1 MKKRKKLRLWGLSKA
16 LQRSLPSASVHGRF
30 QSRRYRHFPLRLPQE
45 LSRPQPLTLPA
56 SSFSVSL
63 KNSSQGLTRATGGT
77 AQRKPRWKTGEG
89 TANRPL
95 PVMADASRRRR
106 ATGHALHRLAGA
118 EHAGS
123 WSPGR
128 GEPRGML
135 GLVVYRRGR
144 QPIGCR
150 AGGEGRGPAPVAGAV
165 GGVCFCHTAAGGS
178 TGVARR
184 GYRRAEMPEAARFS
198 ASSGAESDPECPMET
213 ESALE
218 NSRRRHKVPR
228 KAPGPFAAGYGLAAP
243 LSLASPGLHAV
254 RLVSGRSRP
263 LRWRGPG
270 RVCARRGHGACP
282 PARPRAW
289 RRRGLPG
296 RGRRDERPVAP
307 GHGPRLVSGR
317 PRRGGGGMVVG
328 LLEHA
333 CDRPRGAG
341 ARGALWG
348 ARCGVCVGGKNPEN
362 EDPGVPWSGKC
373 PCAITRT

>member
-1 MKKRKKLRLWGLSKA
+1 
-16 LQRSLPSASVHGRF
+16 
-30 QSRRYRHFPLRLPQE
+30 
-45 LSRPQPLTLPA
+45 
-56 SSFSVSL
+56 
-63 KNSSQGLTRATGGT
+63 
-77 AQRKPRWKTGEG
+77 
-89 TANRPL
+89 
-95 PVMADASRRRR
+95 
-106 ATGHALHRLAGA
+106 
-118 EHAGS
+118 
-123 WSPGR
+123 
-128 GEPRGML
+128 ML